1 MKHHYFFKVML
12 FCFVMVFAISSV
24 NAQRHHYGA
33 YIGAAIPVGKFAS
46 DKDIIDLMNESGE
59 NVGMYFCNAASAG
72 VSFTGRYYY
81 LWDGVFT
88 EKDAL
93 GVFGEVSLIWN
104 SVRKEV
110 KNYYSGD
117 NSRIPSYLSYSLA
130 VGPTYHY
137 YIGKDE
143 KLSVFGELGVVLG
156 SYSLTKSSDGGG
168 LGIGAVFGAGI
179 TYDQWLS
186 VGAYYQFFNDI
197 TVPKTK
203 YGLETIPSVLQLK
216 VGFHF

>member
-1 MKHHYFFKVML
+1 MKHRYFFKAML
-12 FCFVMVFAISSV
+12 FCFVMIFAISSV
-24 NAQRHHYGA
+24 NAQRNHYSA

-46 DKDIIDLMNESGE
+46 DKDIIYEMNANGE
-59 NVGMYFCNAASAG
+59 DIGMNFYNAASAG

-81 LWDGVFT
+81 LWDGIFT

-93 GVFGEVSLIWN
+93 GVFSELSLIWN

-117 NSRIPSYLSYSLA
+117 NSRIPSYLSYNLA
-130 VGPTYHY
+130 IGPTYHY

-143 KLSVFGELGVVLG
+143 KLSVFGELGVVIG
-156 SYSLTKSSDGGG
+156 NYSLTKTPDGGR

-179 TYDQWLS
+179 TYNQWLS
-186 VGAYYQFFNDI
+186 VGAYYQFYNDI
-197 TVPKTK
+197 TMSKK
-203 YGLETIPSVLQLK
+203 RDGHETIPNVLQLK